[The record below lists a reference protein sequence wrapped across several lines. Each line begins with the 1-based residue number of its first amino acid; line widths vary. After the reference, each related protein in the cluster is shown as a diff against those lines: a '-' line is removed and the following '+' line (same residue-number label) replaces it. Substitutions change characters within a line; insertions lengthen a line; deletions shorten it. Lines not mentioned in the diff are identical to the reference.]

1 MKTRVPPP
9 HKNVA
14 LVLPYPNPLNICASE
29 ICASEAAA
37 CGLFCIA
44 GSARYCGGPEI

>member
-14 LVLPYPNPLNICASE
+14 LVLPYPKPLNMCASK
-29 ICASEAAA
+29 AAA

-44 GSARYCGGPEI
+44 GRARYCDAPEI